1 MPAEERD
8 DLTLSNLKPAQK
20 RRARKRVGRGLG
32 SGKGRYSGRGIK
44 GQKAR
49 SGSHTM
55 RAGFEG
61 GQMPIYMRL
70 PKQRGST
77 SKDAMPIGPHRTS
90 TVPVNLRDLERVF
103 DEGADVTLEA
113 MVEKG
118 LIKNTRTDV
127 KVLGQGELTKK
138 LAVTAHAFSAS
149 AREKIEGAGGSVTAL
164 RPPREEKRKRAR
176 KASAPDE
183 SPEPE
188 ETTEPAE
195 TSEQEEA

>member
-1 MPAEERD
+1 MPEERD
-8 DLTLSNLKPAQK
+8 ELTLSKLKPAQK
-20 RRARKRVGRGLG
+20 RKAKKRVGRGLG

-44 GQKAR
+44 GQKSR
-49 SGSHTM
+49 SGSHSM
-55 RAGFEG
+55 RPGFEG

-103 DEGADVTLEA
+103 DEGAEATLEA

-127 KVLGQGELTKK
+127 KVLGQGDLTKK

-149 AREKIEGAGGSVTAL
+149 ARKKIEQAGGSVTAL
-164 RPPREEKRKRAR
+164 RPPREEKKKRRA
-176 KASAPDE
+176 KPAAAEAEPAEAPDE
-183 SPEPE
+183 PPENTE
-188 ETTEPAE
+188 EESA
-195 TSEQEEA
+195 